1 MTKQL
6 MDTVVLRHGAKLDS
20 RIVMSP
26 MLTYSGARAVLRL
39 RIH

>member
-6 MDTVVLRHGAKLDS
+6 IDTVVLRHGAKLDS

-26 MLTYSGARAVLRL
+26 MLTYSGSEDGFAT
-39 RIH
+39 